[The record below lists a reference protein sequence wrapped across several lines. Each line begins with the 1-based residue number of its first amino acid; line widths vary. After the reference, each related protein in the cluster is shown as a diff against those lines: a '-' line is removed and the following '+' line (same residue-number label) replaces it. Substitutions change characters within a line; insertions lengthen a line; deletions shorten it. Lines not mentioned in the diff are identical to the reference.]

1 MYDAKPNRLVEAE
14 ALIRKFA
21 GVFRF
26 YERQHVEKYH
36 NNPDASVEQMTATRA
51 KAARNAELASE
62 AEQFLG
68 LGPVEPIPDA

>member
-1 MYDAKPNRLVEAE
+1 MYETKSDRLIEAE

-26 YERQHVEKYH
+26 YEQQHVAKYH
-36 NNPDASVEQMTATRA
+36 NQEATVEQNEATRA

-62 AEQFLG
+62 AETFLG
-68 LGPVEPIPDA
+68 TGPTPPTPDS